1 MEGGNESENQALWG
15 IQQSQRPTAVM
26 ERITETPHAT
36 PWPNERLTASPTRI
50 PARLGVADVRSPV
63 RLELRVPLRI
73 GPLRLEE
80 NT

>member
-1 MEGGNESENQALWG
+1 MVGGNESENQALRG

-36 PWPNERLTASPTRI
+36 PRPNERLTASPTRM
-50 PARLGVADVRSPV
+50 PARLGVVDARSPV
-63 RLELRVPLRI
+63 RLEWRIPLRI
-73 GPLRLEE
+73 GPLLLEE